1 MELKVYKTDGT
12 QTERSAELN
21 PEIYGIEPNDHAIY
35 LDVKSYL
42 ANQRQGTAK
51 TKERSELSG
60 STRKLYRQK
69 GTGNAR
75 RGDIKSPLLR
85 GGARVFGPKPHDFSI
100 KVNKKVKL
108 LARKSALTYKAAN
121 QDITVIDSLVFD
133 APKTQ
138 EFVKI
143 LKNFEFHDKKILLV
157 LDESNK
163 SVFLSTRNLLNVKVL
178 NASELNTYQ
187 VLWANKMIITE
198 GSLKQIENIMLNQ

>member
-133 APKTQ
+133 VPKTQ

-143 LKNFEFHDKKILLV
+143 LKNFEFHDKKIPLV

>member
-12 QTERSAELN
+12 QTDRSAVLN
-21 PEIYGIEPNDHAIY
+21 PEIFGIEPNDHAIY

-51 TKERSELSG
+51 AKERSELSG
-60 STRKLYRQK
+60 STRKLFRQK

-85 GGARVFGPKPHDFSI
+85 GGARVFGPRPHDFGI

-108 LARKSALTYKAAN
+108 LARKSALTYKASEN
-121 QDITVIDSLVFD
+121 DITIIDSLSFEQ
-133 APKTQ
+133 PKTR
-138 EFVKI
+138 EFTQI
-143 LKNFEFHDKKILLV
+143 LKNFDFIQKKILLV

-163 SVFLSTRNLLNVKVL
+163 SVFLSTRNLQNVKVL

-187 VLWANKMIITE
+187 VLWANKMIVTE
-198 GSLKQIENIMLNQ
+198 GSLKQIEDVMLNK

>member
-12 QTERSAELN
+12 QTDRSAELN
-21 PEIYGIEPNDHAIY
+21 PGIYGIEPNDHAIY

-108 LARKSALTYKAAN
+108 LARKSALTYKAVN
-121 QDITVIDSLVFD
+121 QDITVIDSIVFD
-133 APKTQ
+133 TPKTQ
-138 EFVKI
+138 EFLNI
-143 LKNFEFHDKKILLV
+143 LKNFDFHDKKILLV

-163 SVFLSTRNLLNVKVL
+163 SVFLSTRNLQNVKVL

>member
-1 MELKVYKTDGT
+1 MELKVYKSDGT
-12 QTERSAELN
+12 QTERSAQLN
-21 PEIYGIEPNDHAIY
+21 PAIYGIEPNDHAIY
-35 LDVKSYL
+35 LDVKSFL

-75 RGDIKSPLLR
+75 RGDINSPLLR

-121 QDITVIDSLVFD
+121 QDITVIDGLVFD

-143 LKNFEFHDKKILLV
+143 LKNFDFQDKKILLV

-163 SVFLSTRNLLNVKVL
+163 SVFLSTRNLQNVKVL

-187 VLWANKMIITE
+187 VLWANKMIMTE
-198 GSLKQIENIMLNQ
+198 GSLKQIEDIMLNQ

>member
-1 MELKVYKTDGT
+1 MELKVYKSDGT
-12 QTERSAELN
+12 QTDRSAELN
-21 PEIYGIEPNDHAIY
+21 PAIFGIEPNDHAIY
-35 LDVKSYL
+35 LDVKSFM

-85 GGARVFGPKPHDFSI
+85 GGARVFGPQPRDYGI
-100 KVNKKVKL
+100 KVNKKVKM
-108 LARKSALTYKAAN
+108 LARKSALTYKALSE
-121 QDITVIDSLVFD
+121 DITLLETLRFEQ
-133 APKTQ
+133 PKTQ
-138 EFVKI
+138 EFLQI
-143 LKNFEFHDKKILLV
+143 LKNFDFMQKKILLV

-163 SVFLSTRNLLNVKVL
+163 SVFLSTRNLQNVKVL
-178 NASELNTYQ
+178 NASEINTYQ

-198 GSLKQIENIMLNQ
+198 GSLKQIEEIMLNQ

>member
-12 QTERSAELN
+12 QTDRSAELN
-21 PEIYGIEPNDHAIY
+21 PGIYGIEPNDHAIY

-51 TKERSELSG
+51 AKERSDLSG

-85 GGARVFGPKPHDFSI
+85 GGARVFGPRPRDYGI
-100 KVNKKVKL
+100 KVNKKVKA
-108 LARKSALTYKAAN
+108 LARKSALSYKAGA
-121 QDITVIDSLVFD
+121 QDITVIETMNFEQ
-133 APKTQ
+133 PRTQ
-138 EFVKI
+138 EFIQI
-143 LKNFEFHDKKILLV
+143 LKNFDFQKKKILLV

-163 SVFLSTRNLLNVKVL
+163 SVFLSTRNLQNVKVL

-187 VLWANKMIITE
+187 ILWSNKMVVTE
-198 GSLKQIENIMLNQ
+198 GSLKQIEEILLNQ

>member
-12 QTERSAELN
+12 QTDRSAELN
-21 PEIYGIEPNDHAIY
+21 PSIYGIEPNDHAIY

-85 GGARVFGPKPHDFSI
+85 GGARVFGPKPEIMELKSI
-100 KVNKKVKL
+100 KK
-108 LARKSALTYKAAN
+108 
-121 QDITVIDSLVFD
+121 
-133 APKTQ
+133 
-138 EFVKI
+138 
-143 LKNFEFHDKKILLV
+143 
-157 LDESNK
+157 
-163 SVFLSTRNLLNVKVL
+163 
-178 NASELNTYQ
+178 
-187 VLWANKMIITE
+187 
-198 GSLKQIENIMLNQ
+198 

>member
-12 QTERSAELN
+12 QTDRSAVLN
-21 PEIYGIEPNDHAIY
+21 PEIFGIEPNNHAIY
-35 LDVKSYL
+35 LDVKSFM

-85 GGARVFGPKPHDFSI
+85 GGARVFGPKPHDFGI

-108 LARKSALTYKAAN
+108 LARKSALTYKAVN
-121 QDITVIDSLVFD
+121 QDITVVDQIQFD
-133 APKTQ
+133 QPKTK
-138 EFVKI
+138 EFAQI
-143 LKNFEFHDKKILLV
+143 LKNFDFQQKKILLV

-163 SVFLSTRNLLNVKVL
+163 SVFLSARNLQNVKIL
-178 NASELNTYQ
+178 NASELSTYQ

-198 GSLKQIENIMLNQ
+198 QSLKQIEDVMLNK

>member
-12 QTERSAELN
+12 QTDRSAELN
-21 PEIYGIEPNDHAIY
+21 PGIYGIEPNDHAIY

-51 TKERSELSG
+51 AKERSDLSG

-85 GGARVFGPKPHDFSI
+85 GGARVFGPRPRDYGI
-100 KVNKKVKL
+100 KVNKKVKA
-108 LARKSALTYKAAN
+108 LARKSALSYKAGA
-121 QDITVIDSLVFD
+121 QDITVVEAMNFEQ
-133 APKTQ
+133 PRTQ
-138 EFVKI
+138 EFIQI
-143 LKNFEFHDKKILLV
+143 LKNFEFQKKKILLV

-163 SVFLSTRNLLNVKVL
+163 SVFLSTRNLQNVKVL

-187 VLWANKMIITE
+187 ILWANKMVVTE
-198 GSLKQIENIMLNQ
+198 GSLKQIEEILLNQ

>member
-21 PEIYGIEPNDHAIY
+21 PGIFGIEPNDHAIY

-51 TKERSELSG
+51 AKERSDLSG

-85 GGARVFGPKPHDFSI
+85 GGARVFGPQPRDYGI
-100 KVNKKVKL
+100 KVNRKVKV
-108 LARKSALTYKAAN
+108 LARKSALTYKASS
-121 QDITVIDSLVFD
+121 QDITVVEPMNFEQ
-133 APKTQ
+133 PKTQ
-138 EFVKI
+138 EFIQI
-143 LKNFEFHDKKILLV
+143 LKNFDFQKKKILLV

-163 SVFLSTRNLLNVKVL
+163 SVFLSTRNLQNVKVL

-187 VLWANKMIITE
+187 ILWANKMLVTE
-198 GSLKQIENIMLNQ
+198 GSLKQIEEILLNQ